1 MTKIKLCGLARPA
14 DVEAVNELMPEYAG
28 FILVPGRRR
37 YIPPEE
43 AARLRRQLSARI
55 QAAGVFINEKP
66 ELIAELLRDGTID
79 VTQLHGSEDEGYIR
93 RLRTMTDRPIIKA
106 FRIETMADI
115 EKARA
120 CSADYVL
127 LDSGIGG
134 TGTVFD
140 WTLLRQMDRPYFL
153 AGGLNPDNVKAAVE
167 ALRPY
172 GVDVSSGIETGG
184 VKDREKMAAFVRQV
198 RSVATE

>member
-43 AARLRRQLSARI
+43 AARRRRQLSPRI
-55 QAAGVFINEKP
+55 QAVGVFINEKP

-79 VTQLHGSEDEGYIR
+79 VTQLHGSEDEGYIK

-184 VKDREKMAAFVRQV
+184 VKDREKMAAFVRRV

>member
-37 YIPPEE
+37 YIAPEE
-43 AARLRRQLSARI
+43 AARLRKQLSLQI
-55 QAAGVFINEKP
+55 QAVGVFINEKP
-66 ELIAELLRDGTID
+66 ELIAELLREGTID
-79 VTQLHGSEDEGYIR
+79 VTQLHGNEDEGYIK
-93 RLRTMTDRPIIKA
+93 RLRAMTDQPIIKA

-115 EKARA
+115 ERARA

-134 TGTVFD
+134 TGRVFD

-153 AGGLNPDNVKAAVE
+153 AGGLDPDNVKAAVE

-172 GVDVSSGIETGG
+172 GVDVSSGIETDG
-184 VKDREKMAAFVRQV
+184 VKDREKMTAFVRQV
-198 RSVATE
+198 RSAAE

>member
-43 AARLRRQLSARI
+43 AARLRRQLSPRI
-55 QAAGVFINEKP
+55 QAVGVFINEKP

-79 VTQLHGSEDEGYIR
+79 VTQLHGSEDEGYIK

-184 VKDREKMAAFVRQV
+184 VKDREKMAAFVRRV